1 MTSPRPV
8 VAAFLA
14 FRFCRSLYFHIAIL
28 VPFFLSKG
36 LDLSDV
42 FLLESVY
49 FFAKV
54 LFDVP
59 SGLIA
64 DRLNKR
70 LCIASSG
77 FLASGG
83 YCLVATG
90 SSFEIFLLAQIILG
104 ISVALFSGADTTAM
118 LDQIQRSDRQHLYSR
133 VESWGGALRHLGFGT
148 AAIIGGFVAVYWAP
162 SITWGLSSIAMFTAG
177 CIGLTFPQNPPGKT
191 EAGQLGNKALIVATL
206 QYLHH
211 DKFVFGVMVLFAGI
225 YSLVRLGLYFMQP
238 IVGQLGVDLS
248 ANGLLFAG
256 AIALSIFTSIKC
268 ARLFPI
274 SHLRRAV
281 LILALFGG
289 IYPAAWAVAVSA
301 NTPLLA
307 WAMFAVGY
315 VIYGVLQGLFEPL
328 QRIWIAQR
336 IPSAFRTTLL
346 SSGSVAANLLFSIV
360 GPIAGYGAETLGLPV
375 ILYLISGFY
384 LLVLLMSGFLVM
396 RESDKGLLA
405 PGSPRP

>member
-191 EAGQLGNKALIVATL
+191 EAGQLGNVDRRDTSISAPRQVRVRCHGSVCRYLLTCPPGTVFHAANCRPVGGGSFRERVAVCRC
-206 QYLHH
+206 YRAFH
-211 DKFVFGVMVLFAGI
+211 I
-225 YSLVRLGLYFMQP
+225 YEHQVRKIISNLTP
-238 IVGQLGVDLS
+238 SACGVDSRALWRHLS
-248 ANGLLFAG
+248 CGLGSCRVCQHTAAG
-256 AIALSIFTSIKC
+256 VGHVC
-268 ARLFPI
+268 CRLC
-274 SHLRRAV
+274 HLRRAAGTV
-281 LILALFGG
+281 
-289 IYPAAWAVAVSA
+289 
-301 NTPLLA
+301 
-307 WAMFAVGY
+307 
-315 VIYGVLQGLFEPL
+315 
-328 QRIWIAQR
+328 
-336 IPSAFRTTLL
+336 RTTTTHLDCTAHTI
-346 SSGSVAANLLFSIV
+346 GV
-360 GPIAGYGAETLGLPV
+360 
-375 ILYLISGFY
+375 
-384 LLVLLMSGFLVM
+384 
-396 RESDKGLLA
+396 
-405 PGSPRP
+405 